1 MTLDKFSISNLILSP
16 DFGFFVLST
25 LPVIIILPLSIFL
38 LNLPRC
44 FIIQLKEFNGSE
56 LDNLASPIKIL
67 FQYNFELS
75 LFKSK
80 SFHFGLGVLK
90 IIPDD
95 QALSAI
101 NVNASRLL

>member
-1 MTLDKFSISNLILSP
+1 MTLDKFSISNLIWSP

-25 LPVIIILPLSIFL
+25 LPVIIMLPLSIVL
-38 LNLPRC
+38 LNLLRC

-56 LDNLASPIKIL
+56 LNNLASPIKIL

>member
-25 LPVIIILPLSIFL
+25 LPVIIILPLSIVL
-38 LNLPRC
+38 LKFAKMFYN
-44 FIIQLKEFNGSE
+44 QLKEFNGSE

-80 SFHFGLGVLK
+80 SFHLVGLLK
-90 IIPDD
+90 
-95 QALSAI
+95 
-101 NVNASRLL
+101 